1 MNNKRVQNFMD
12 PLAQSK
18 ITRLE
23 GTVGTMV
30 PPGLPKADSLPQY
43 SQDKSLPY
51 RRTYI
56 SCNLSGQEALDL
68 PSAWSP
74 SRTYVRNGESPGVHS
89 VATEGSV
96 THQAFYR
103 PDNVAFPVESGS
115 PASVE
120 ALAAK
125 HKLSYY
131 NRSKQSPSTA
141 GVVSPVAFRKLPVG
155 CTSVSPSSGE
165 SPVGLAVPK
174 PVYGH
179 SPCFTDLKRTVGQNY
194 AVERGLQRVPPQMFE
209 DDWAAHYGHWAYL
222 HKMEQEAL
230 MQQRMSFPFEHCGE
244 RLPLKDVT
252 PQGYH
257 SLSPSRSRR
266 SAFAEPN
273 HSGYV
278 YSPAHPV
285 LPPSAEQCQRFQVR
299 PQMHKDLA
307 SFYKTPTRMHYGPSP
322 TQVYQDRPHISKY
335 GEIPQNSLLYCPQT
349 STEQS
354 IYRPE
359 NLSHI
364 AESHIVEKPQ
374 QTSGQCSIPQS
385 YYSDL
390 PHPYTMIPTSHPAV
404 RNLHPYPGFRMHLN
418 TNQMNMFTER
428 LCPPPVMHQVDR
440 PLDFSIRR
448 DKNAESH
455 RDPNGHIGISG
466 TYHQAQVSNHI
477 GAQNDTLGASNQRH
491 DGFPVGSS
499 HNYTSSPQCTAVVSN
514 KNPGSS
520 PANSVAIPK
529 RHSKEGDNDC
539 ESLRKVQKMDQ
550 HESDGSESPSS
561 PPMPVINKVFSLAPY
576 KAYLEVTGMFSPAN
590 DSSSSKIHS
599 DSEPQ
604 KEEAMS
610 QRTNPKPSLCQDDL
624 NLKAVKTSPASNLN
638 SDGLQMVKVK
648 KEKLETNEAACKS
661 EMRVSHSHSTIT
673 QCCNNGIVKEEPADF
688 EPADL
693 KPADSEPADIK
704 LAHLEPAD
712 LKPAADIK
720 VAADLNPADLKPA
733 ADLKLAAD
741 LNPASLKLEADLN
754 PADLKPEADIK
765 PDTDL
770 KLAADVNSAVC
781 DAEHRIVVVKSDFEP
796 ECHPVTPEIPE
807 PSIERKHE
815 PVAVNKLEN
824 VQTKNT
830 PIKPCELPATL
841 PPKPPAPPQ
850 THHTLQP
857 TFALSKIPPHC
868 LKISRYNIIIPEVLK
883 SSVPSNPVL
892 PPSPVET
899 SPAKSSSRHA
909 RHQFMELHQS
919 LCTLI
924 STCISQTSRW
934 ELKEW
939 LSRLNLVSPPV
950 KTQKVSCLLGSKARD
965 VWLKEEGIVAALS
978 KVVVQLQAYVIRLEC
993 PFLHVIRAG
1002 AVFIPMLVVKEVL
1015 FPQIQGTFIDQVL
1028 QEHRVELRPTT
1039 LSEERHLTQLH
1050 KRAFSSK
1057 LRRLLSLKHLQ
1068 DIYPDLVNLLYYS
1081 KACSVLDSTS
1091 TDVQTV
1097 PQE

>member
-1 MNNKRVQNFMD
+1 KKSSQLQDAMNNKRVQNFMD

-89 VATEGSV
+89 AATEGSV

-230 MQQRMSFPFEHCGE
+230 MQQRMSLPFEHCGE

-335 GEIPQNSLLYCPQT
+335 GEIPQNSLLYCPHT

-364 AESHIVEKPQ
+364 AEC
-374 QTSGQCSIPQS
+374 QCSIPQS

-550 HESDGSESPSS
+550 HESDRSESPSS

-688 EPADL
+688 EPA
-693 KPADSEPADIK
+693 
-704 LAHLEPAD
+704 
-712 LKPAADIK
+712 
-720 VAADLNPADLKPA
+720 
-733 ADLKLAAD
+733 
-741 LNPASLKLEADLN
+741 
-754 PADLKPEADIK
+754 
-765 PDTDL
+765 
-770 KLAADVNSAVC
+770 VC

-807 PSIERKHE
+807 PSIERI
-815 PVAVNKLEN
+815 VAMNKLEN

-1081 KACSVLDSTS
+1081 KACSVLGKLSISDLRSVKKKRCLILSPGTG
-1091 TDVQTV
+1091 DIPLCRIFFQL
-1097 PQE
+1097 